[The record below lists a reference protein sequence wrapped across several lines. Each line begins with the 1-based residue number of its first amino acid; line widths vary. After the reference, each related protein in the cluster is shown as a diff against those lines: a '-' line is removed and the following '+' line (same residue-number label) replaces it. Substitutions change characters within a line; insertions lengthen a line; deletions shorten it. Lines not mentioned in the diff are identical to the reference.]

1 MKFES
6 NSEVDVAHAILMK
19 NGAPMYYKDLVME
32 VIKKMHKPQQSLSN
46 TIAEVYTLINMDS
59 RFHFE
64 GRNEEGKSM
73 WGLTEWMPPEEKRRH
88 SSSQS
93 KQTNAEAKEN
103 RRNEVMFESIQ
114 DSN

>member
-46 TIAEVYTLINMDS
+46 TIAEVYPGQAGRGLLCQNVS
-59 RFHFE
+59 RAA
-64 GRNEEGKSM
+64 
-73 WGLTEWMPPEEKRRH
+73 
-88 SSSQS
+88 QS
-93 KQTNAEAKEN
+93 
-103 RRNEVMFESIQ
+103 I
-114 DSN
+114 